1 MGFMANRTPESLD
14 QWLELDCQR
23 CKARFR
29 IKSIYAHMSGRC
41 PNCGNPIDPPRPA
54 PPPAP
59 VSFDSDEP
67 LGLIPIEEE
76 WPEPG
81 LIEVDERPHYGF
93 GTPPSQW
100 AEQKAEKSPEM
111 EGYGFVDGPQPAP
124 TAPLSHLFTE
134 PLSGEVPGVE
144 PAPSAVPVQSL
155 AEAYQADL
163 PVSTP
168 ATPSAI
174 SAVEEKKGPE
184 RVPPP
189 PPLPPARPLWQGVY
203 TFPWRVENLKVLIA
217 LGLGMGLFALL
228 AAMFYQMIFVTKVLD
243 SEGFNPAAAFLVLV
257 IPPMAILGLVSSLYG
272 SAQFLA
278 ILEDTAGGNDH
289 YQRPELV
296 TDWFGSLI
304 HLAYIGFCAM
314 IPSVM
319 VAAIAAT
326 VLESRWGLALGL
338 IPVLLLF
345 PIFLLSSMAGISSMA
360 IVHGEVLAGFL
371 RKPLLLP
378 VFFLASS
385 FLAAVCLGL
394 GCLTFITSNFFLALA
409 TGFVC
414 AAGWLTYARLLG
426 RVAWVLSQ
434 SGIKV
439 RKRRKKRRKK
449 PTSDPADWGDV
460 AEGSQAETSE
470 TI

>member
-1 MGFMANRTPESLD
+1 MANPAPESLD

-23 CKARFR
+23 CKAKLR

-41 PNCGNPIDPPRPA
+41 PSCGNPIDPPRPA
-54 PPPAP
+54 PPSAP
-59 VSFDSDEP
+59 VSFDSNEP

-76 WPEPG
+76 WPEPAKM
-81 LIEVDERPHYGF
+81 EVDERPHYGF
-93 GTPPSQW
+93 GAAPAQW
-100 AEQKAEKSPEM
+100 AEQKAEKSPDV
-111 EGYGFVDGPQPAP
+111 EGYGFKDGPQPAP
-124 TAPLSHLFTE
+124 AASMAHLFTE
-134 PLSGEVPGVE
+134 PLSGQVPGVE
-144 PAPSAVPVQSL
+144 PAPNAAPVQPL

-168 ATPSAI
+168 AIPSAI
-174 SAVEEKKGPE
+174 PVADERRGPE
-184 RVPPP
+184 RIPPP

-228 AAMFYQMIFVTKVLD
+228 AAIFYQLIFVERLLD
-243 SEGFNPAAAFLVLV
+243 QESIVINPRGAFPVV
-257 IPPMAILGLVSSLYG
+257 IIPPMAILGLVSSLYA
-272 SAQFLA
+272 SAHFLA

-304 HLAYIGFCAM
+304 HLGYVGFCAVL
-314 IPSVM
+314 PSVAI
-319 VAAIAAT
+319 AAIAAT
-326 VLESRWGLALGL
+326 VLESRWGLTLGL

-378 VFFLASS
+378 VFFLAST
-385 FLAAVCLGL
+385 FLAAACLGL
-394 GCLTFITSNFFLALA
+394 GYLTFVTSNFFLALV
-409 TGFVC
+409 TGFGW
-414 AAGWLTYARLLG
+414 AAGWLIYARLLG

-434 SGIKV
+434 SGMKV

-449 PTSDPADWGDV
+449 PTPDPADWGAG
-460 AEGSQAETSE
+460 AEGSQAEIRE

>member
-1 MGFMANRTPESLD
+1 
-14 QWLELDCQR
+14 
-23 CKARFR
+23 
-29 IKSIYAHMSGRC
+29 MSGRC

-81 LIEVDERPHYGF
+81 QTEVDERPHYGF
-93 GTPPSQW
+93 GTSPSQW

-144 PAPSAVPVQSL
+144 PAPSALPVQSL

-168 ATPSAI
+168 TTPSAI
-174 SAVEEKKGPE
+174 PATEEKKGPE

-203 TFPWRVENLKVLIA
+203 TFPWRVGNLKVLIA

-228 AAMFYQMIFVTKVLD
+228 AAMFFQMLFVNKVLD
-243 SEGFNPAAAFLVLV
+243 SEGFNPSAAFLVLV
-257 IPPMAILGLVSSLYG
+257 IPPMAILGLMSSLYG

-338 IPVLLLF
+338 IPLLVLF

-378 VFFLASS
+378 VFFLASA
-385 FLAAVCLGL
+385 FLAAACLGL
-394 GCLTFITSNFFLALA
+394 GYLTFATSNFFLALV
-409 TGFVC
+409 TGFGW
-414 AAGWLTYARLLG
+414 AAGWLIYARLLG

-460 AEGSQAETSE
+460 AEGSQAEISE

>member
-1 MGFMANRTPESLD
+1 MANPTPESLD

-81 LIEVDERPHYGF
+81 QTEVDERPHYGF
-93 GTPPSQW
+93 GVPPSQW
-100 AEQKAEKSPEM
+100 SEQKAEKSPEM

-134 PLSGEVPGVE
+134 PLSGVVPGVE

-168 ATPSAI
+168 ATPPTIPA
-174 SAVEEKKGPE
+174 AEEKKGPE

-228 AAMFYQMIFVTKVLD
+228 AAMFYQLLFVTKVLD
-243 SEGFNPAAAFLVLV
+243 SGFNPTAAFLVLI
-257 IPPMAILGLVSSLYG
+257 IPPMSILGLVSSLYG
-272 SAQFLA
+272 SAQFLS

-304 HLAYIGFCAM
+304 HLGYIGFCAM
-314 IPSVM
+314 IPSVI

-338 IPVLLLF
+338 IPMLLLF
-345 PIFLLSSMAGISSMA
+345 PVFLLSSMAGISSMA

-378 VFFLASS
+378 VFFLASA
-385 FLAAVCLGL
+385 FLAAACLGL
-394 GCLTFITSNFFLALA
+394 GYLTFVTSNFFFALV
-409 TGFVC
+409 TGFGW

-449 PTSDPADWGDV
+449 PTAGPDDGGDI
-460 AEGSQAETSE
+460 AEGSQAKIIE

>member
-1 MGFMANRTPESLD
+1 MANPAPESLD

-23 CKARFR
+23 CKAKLR

-41 PNCGNPIDPPRPA
+41 PSCGNPIDPPRPA

-76 WPEPG
+76 WPEPAKM
-81 LIEVDERPHYGF
+81 EVDERPHYGF
-93 GTPPSQW
+93 GAPLSQW
-100 AEQKAEKSPEM
+100 SEQRAEKSPEV
-111 EGYGFVDGPQPAP
+111 EGYGFQDGPLPAP
-124 TAPLSHLFTE
+124 TAPVAHLFIE

-144 PAPSAVPVQSL
+144 PLPSAVPVQPL

-163 PVSTP
+163 PASTP
-168 ATPSAI
+168 AAPSAI
-174 SAVEEKKGPE
+174 PAAEERKGPE
-184 RVPPP
+184 RVPSP

-203 TFPWRVENLKVLIA
+203 TFPWRVENLKVLIG
-217 LGLGMGLFALL
+217 LGLGTGLFALF
-228 AAMFYQMIFVTKVLD
+228 AAMFYQMIFVGKVLD
-243 SEGFNPAAAFLVLV
+243 SEGFNPSAAFLVLI
-257 IPPMAILGLVSSLYG
+257 IPPMAILGLMSSLYG
-272 SAQFLA
+272 SAYFLA

-289 YQRPELV
+289 YSRPELV

-304 HLAYIGFCAM
+304 HLAYVGFCAF
-314 IPSVM
+314 IPSVA

-326 VLESRWGLALGL
+326 ILQNSWGLPLGL
-338 IPVLLLF
+338 IPALLLF
-345 PIFLLSSMAGISSMA
+345 PIFLLSSMAGTSSMA

-378 VFFLASS
+378 VFFLAST
-385 FLAAVCLGL
+385 FLAAACLVL
-394 GCLTFITSNFFLALA
+394 GYLTFVTSNFFLALV
-409 TGFVC
+409 TGFGW
-414 AAGWLTYARLLG
+414 AAGWLIYARLLG

-434 SGIKV
+434 SGMKV

-449 PTSDPADWGDV
+449 PTPDPEDWGAG
-460 AEGSQAETSE
+460 AEGSQAE
-470 TI
+470 I